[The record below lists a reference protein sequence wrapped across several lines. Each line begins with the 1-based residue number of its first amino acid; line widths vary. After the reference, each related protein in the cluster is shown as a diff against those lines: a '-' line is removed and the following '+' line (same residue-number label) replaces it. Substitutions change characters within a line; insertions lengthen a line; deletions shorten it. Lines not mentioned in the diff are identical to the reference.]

1 LHDFV
6 ALAHKAIRTYLEKEQ
21 ALSAPVPLPENMI
34 EAAAVF
40 VSLYTADS
48 RLRGCRGTITP
59 TEPNLADAI
68 IRSAIAAAVD
78 DPRFPPLTAAELPGL
93 KIKIDVLS
101 QLEPVRDAASLDEKT
116 YGVMIQG
123 GNRRAVLLPDIT
135 AVDSVSQ
142 QLELVRRKAGLSPDE
157 PADLYRFTVTRY
169 GEP

>member
-6 ALAHKAIRTYLEKEQ
+6 ALAHKAIWTYLEKEQ

-40 VSLYTADS
+40 VSLYTADG

-101 QLEPVRDAASLDEKT
+101 QLEPVKVWT
-116 YGVMIQG
+116 KKPM
-123 GNRRAVLLPDIT
+123 VL
-135 AVDSVSQ
+135 
-142 QLELVRRKAGLSPDE
+142 
-157 PADLYRFTVTRY
+157 
-169 GEP
+169 